1 MHPSGQSFTPQVSTR
16 DPVLPALDRQRAFRV
31 ACAVA
36 GMSVRAFAKALD
48 VHPNHLYLVLR
59 GSRESRRVDEAVAAF
74 IAQHLPD
81 GLPATPPPPRAA

>member
-1 MHPSGQSFTPQVSTR
+1 MHPSGQSFTPQESTR
-16 DPVLPALDRQRAFRV
+16 DPVVSTPDRQWAFRV

-36 GMSVRAFAKALD
+36 GVSVRDFARRLD

-74 IAQHLPD
+74 IDQHLPD

>member
-1 MHPSGQSFTPQVSTR
+1 
-16 DPVLPALDRQRAFRV
+16 
-31 ACAVA
+31 
-36 GMSVRAFAKALD
+36 MSVRAFAKALD

-59 GSRESRRVDEAVAAF
+59 GSRESRRVDEAVAVF

>member
-1 MHPSGQSFTPQVSTR
+1 MHPSGQSFTPQESTR
-16 DPVLPALDRQRAFRV
+16 EAPWATLDRQRAFRV

-36 GMSVRAFAKALD
+36 GISVRDFAKSLA

-74 IAQHLPD
+74 IDQHLPD